1 VETRADEIR
10 RDEGTSQANAPVN
23 GAARHSDVARPV
35 PDAEHLESLRYEEI
49 LANINRDYT
58 VSVVPP
64 SFILHETPAEH
75 QERLRQTR
83 AGLAALRGGDPH
95 EHRETLE
102 AVLRSLDDDAS
113 WKEEP
118 SSE

>member
-1 VETRADEIR
+1 METHADEAK
-10 RDEGTSQANAPVN
+10 QAVQSTAPAN
-23 GAARHSDVARPV
+23 GAAQHSNVARPLT
-35 PDAEHLESLRYEEI
+35 DEERLESLRYEEI

-58 VSVVPP
+58 MSVVPP
-64 SFILHETPAEH
+64 NFILHESAAEH

-83 AGLAALRGGDPH
+83 AGLAALREGDPD

-113 WKEEP
+113 WKGER